1 MSLAIFLGFLNVTL
15 AGVMGQ
21 IITIQVAIG
30 KKEMKPP
37 TIENL

>member
-30 KKEMKPP
+30 KKRNE
-37 TIENL
+37 TTNN